1 MRHTRAVVAV
11 VIAVVAVAL
20 LVVLWPR
27 SSDRDGRSRGSRE
40 PAAVAASGLSYA
52 PAELRVPAG
61 SVVTFTNRDDV
72 VHTFTADGG
81 LFDSGPKQP
90 GESFTYSFAGPRTV
104 SFHCEVHPAMRGTV
118 TVDGR

>member
-1 MRHTRAVVAV
+1 MRHTRAVVAAS
-11 VIAVVAVAL
+11 IALFAIAL
-20 LVVLWPR
+20 LVVVWLR
-27 SSDRDGRSRGSRE
+27 SSDRDA
-40 PAAVAASGLSYA
+40 PAKGPQQGTVTASGLSYA
-52 PAELRVPAG
+52 PADLRVASG
-61 SVVTFTNRDDV
+61 GLVTFTNRDDV